1 MVIIMRNW
9 SVNLAVA
16 AVLSAAATADGGSPG
31 VNGGGFNNATLTS
44 EAPTLTPVAPT
55 VTSAPPTAT
64 FGTTETTSAAP
75 KPHSVEVMLN
85 KAENDPNL
93 KYCTM
98 DGLFCIPRNY
108 SK

>member
-1 MVIIMRNW
+1 MRNW
-9 SVNLAVA
+9 WVFLAVG
-16 AVLSAAATADGGSPG
+16 AVLSAAATADGGSPSDG
-31 VNGGGFNNATLTS
+31 PRDGGAGANATVIS
-44 EAPTLTPVAPT
+44 EAPTPT
-55 VTSAPPTAT
+55 LATSA
-64 FGTTETTSAAP
+64 TTSATAGTTAAPP
-75 KPHSVEVMLN
+75 KPHSAEVMLS

>member
-1 MVIIMRNW
+1 MRNW
-9 SVNLAVA
+9 WVFLAVG
-16 AVLSAAATADGGSPG
+16 AVLSAAATADGGSPSDSPR
-31 VNGGGFNNATLTS
+31 NGGNATVIS
-44 EAPTLTPVAPT
+44 EAPTPT
-55 VTSAPPTAT
+55 LATSA
-64 FGTTETTSAAP
+64 TTSATAGTTAAPP
-75 KPHSVEVMLN
+75 KPHSAEVMLS

>member
-1 MVIIMRNW
+1 MGRRGEAEGAQFTMWRWFPV
-9 SVNLAVA
+9 LAA
-16 AVLSAAATADGGSPG
+16 AVLSGAATADGGSPG
-31 VNGGGFNNATLTS
+31 NGTSPSPAAQAPAAQAAQAAAT
-44 EAPTLTPVAPT
+44 EAPPR
-55 VTSAPPTAT
+55 
-64 FGTTETTSAAP
+64 
-75 KPHSVEVMLN
+75 SVEVMLS

>member
-1 MVIIMRNW
+1 MRNW
-9 SVNLAVA
+9 SVILAVA
-16 AVLSAAATADGGSPG
+16 AILSSAATADGGSPTG
-31 VNGGGFNNATLTS
+31 GAGNGGLSNATTTS
-44 EAPTLTPVAPT
+44 EVPTTT
-55 VTSAPPTAT
+55 FEAT
-64 FGTTETTSAAP
+64 GTTAAAAP
-75 KPHSVEVMLN
+75 KPHSVEVMLS

>member
-1 MVIIMRNW
+1 MRNW
-9 SVNLAVA
+9 WVFLAVG
-16 AVLSAAATADGGSPG
+16 AVLSAAATADGGSPSDG
-31 VNGGGFNNATLTS
+31 RRNGAGGNATVIS
-44 EAPTLTPVAPT
+44 EAPTPT
-55 VTSAPPTAT
+55 LATSA
-64 FGTTETTSAAP
+64 TTSATAGTTAAPP
-75 KPHSVEVMLN
+75 KPHSAEVMLS

>member
-1 MVIIMRNW
+1 MRNW
-9 SVNLAVA
+9 SVFLAVG
-16 AVLSAAATADGGSPG
+16 AVLSAAATADGGSPSDG
-31 VNGGGFNNATLTS
+31 PRDGAGGNATVIS
-44 EAPTLTPVAPT
+44 EAPTPT
-55 VTSAPPTAT
+55 LATST
-64 FGTTETTSAAP
+64 TTSATAGTTAAPP
-75 KPHSVEVMLN
+75 KPHSAEVMLS

>member
-1 MVIIMRNW
+1 MRNW
-9 SVNLAVA
+9 SVILAVA
-16 AVLSAAATADGGSPG
+16 AILSSAATADGGSPTG
-31 VNGGGFNNATLTS
+31 GAGNGGLSNAT
-44 EAPTLTPVAPT
+44 
-55 VTSAPPTAT
+55 
-64 FGTTETTSAAP
+64 TTSAVPTTTFEATGTTFEATGTTAAAAP
-75 KPHSVEVMLN
+75 MPHSVEVMLS

>member
-1 MVIIMRNW
+1 MGKRGEAEGAQFTMWRWFPV
-9 SVNLAVA
+9 LAVA
-16 AVLSAAATADGGSPG
+16 VLSGAATADGGSPG
-31 VNGGGFNNATLTS
+31 NGTQPSPAEAAAAAAQAAT
-44 EAPTLTPVAPT
+44 EAPPR
-55 VTSAPPTAT
+55 
-64 FGTTETTSAAP
+64 
-75 KPHSVEVMLN
+75 SVEVMLS

>member
-1 MVIIMRNW
+1 MGKHGGVEGAQWTMWRW
-9 SVNLAVA
+9 FPVLAA
-16 AVLSAAATADGGSPG
+16 AVLSGAATADGGSPG
-31 VNGGGFNNATLTS
+31 NGTTSPPEPAAAQAT
-44 EAPTLTPVAPT
+44 EAP
-55 VTSAPPTAT
+55 PPPR
-64 FGTTETTSAAP
+64 S
-75 KPHSVEVMLN
+75 SVEVMLS

>member
-1 MVIIMRNW
+1 MVVVVRNW
-9 SVNLAVA
+9 SATLAVA
-16 AVLSAAATADGGSPG
+16 AVLSAAATADGGSPTT
-31 VNGGGFNNATLTS
+31 NGIVDGGFSNATMTS
-44 EAPTLTPVAPT
+44 TVPTS
-55 VTSAPPTAT
+55 TSATSTTTFEASTAT
-64 FGTTETTSAAP
+64 TTTAASKP
-75 KPHSVEVMLN
+75 KSVDVMLS